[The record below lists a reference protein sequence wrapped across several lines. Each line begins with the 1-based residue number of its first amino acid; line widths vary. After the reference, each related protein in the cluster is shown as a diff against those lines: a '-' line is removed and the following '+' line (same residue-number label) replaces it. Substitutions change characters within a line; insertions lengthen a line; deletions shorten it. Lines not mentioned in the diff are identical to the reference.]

1 MGREASWRRR
11 RVKPFAIVGLDRRI
25 TVGHR
30 VMLSRLSE
38 TLAAGGILA
47 AALFFVLALRTHA
60 GPLFD
65 AAFFTWAIYAIC
77 GFAEER

>member
-1 MGREASWRRR
+1 
-11 RVKPFAIVGLDRRI
+11 
-25 TVGHR
+25 
-30 VMLSRLSE
+30 MLSRLSE